1 MGVAVIVLIAFA
13 LMIPLTAIVLDSPVV
28 RAWVE
33 RMHGASGEEV
43 GDLKELAK
51 KVGVLEAELETLTR
65 QLVQIQEEHQYL
77 QRLLE
82 DPARRGGAAAPPPKS
97 LPKPG
102 A

>member
-1 MGVAVIVLIAFA
+1 MGAAVIILIAFA

-28 RAWVE
+28 RAFAE
-33 RMHGASGEEV
+33 RMQGGKLEGGAGP
-43 GDLKELAK
+43 DLKELEK
-51 KVGVLEAELETLTR
+51 KVGVLEAELETVTR
-65 QLVQIQEEHQYL
+65 QLAQIQEEHQYM

-82 DPARRGGAAAPPPKS
+82 DPARRAAAPKS

>member
-1 MGVAVIVLIAFA
+1 MLWAVVILVA

-33 RMHGASGEEV
+33 RLQGTSQEGAA
-43 GDLKELAK
+43 DFKELAK
-51 KVGVLEAELETLTR
+51 KVGVLESEVETLGR
-65 QLVQIQEEHQYL
+65 QLGQLQEEHQYM

-82 DPARRGGAAAPPPKS
+82 DPAHRAAAQKS

>member
-1 MGVAVIVLIAFA
+1 MGAAVIVLIAFA

-33 RMHGASGEEV
+33 RMQGGKVEDGA
-43 GDLKELAK
+43 DLKELSK
-51 KVGVLEAELETLTR
+51 KVDTLETELETMGR
-65 QLVQIQEEHQYL
+65 QLSQIQEEHQYM

-82 DPARRGGAAAPPPKS
+82 DPAHRSPPPKS

-102 A
+102 S

>member
-1 MGVAVIVLIAFA
+1 MGAAIIVLIAFA

-33 RMHGASGEEV
+33 RMHGSAVEGGE
-43 GDLKELAK
+43 DLKELAK
-51 KVGVLEAELETLTR
+51 KVGILETEIETVTR
-65 QLVQIQEEHQYL
+65 QLAQIQEEHQYM
-77 QRLLE
+77 QRLLD
-82 DPARRGGAAAPPPKS
+82 DPARRAAAPKA

>member
-33 RMHGASGEEV
+33 RMQGGKVEDGA
-43 GDLKELAK
+43 DLKELSK
-51 KVGVLEAELETLTR
+51 KVGILETELETVNR
-65 QLVQIQEEHQYL
+65 QLAQIQEEHQYM

-82 DPARRGGAAAPPPKS
+82 DPAHRAAAPKS
-97 LPKPG
+97 LPKSSS
-102 A
+102 